1 MGKVPV
7 LSSLSKRHYHRPLV
21 KSIVNLT
28 QQWSL
33 IINFFSKNSPVVQS
47 LYQHMLDSLESQQ
60 SWDTRNLAMSS
71 FSQLSG
77 DEELSSP
84 LCVLNWGHNLSPLC
98 LGTGLTQ
105 YYAVFMELTKLTNVT
120 CFPHFLLFRKGYN
133 LWKIGVN
140 AEKIT
145 DRRLREK
152 TTWPV
157 NSTPKVTYYGVRNLL
172 RYLLWRARIACNNVT
187 SVTTDDCNECHP
199 VTQTY

>member
-47 LYQHMLDSLESQQ
+47 LYQHMLDSFESQQ

-77 DEELSSP
+77 DEELSSLSLCPELRSQSLPP
-84 LCVLNWGHNLSPLC
+84 LSWHRTDTVLRCVYG
-98 LGTGLTQ
+98 
-105 YYAVFMELTKLTNVT
+105 AEKFTNVT
-120 CFPHFLLFRKGYN
+120 RFPHFLLFRKGYN